1 MYFFVKQW
9 ISSPKII
16 MANHERVLTNS
27 FLSLISHPSSVSP
40 NEAPGRHIV
49 LKHPESKDLPHVK
62 ASTKG
67 EAWKK
72 ICPICKKNFFDL
84 DKHLKRCGLSVKENR
99 PVSNTSTDANKQFT
113 DLFRAYL
120 SRPGLALRPKTIKV
134 EIENGRFIQ
143 INLICPK

>member
-1 MYFFVKQW
+1 MEK
-9 ISSPKII
+9 SSP
-16 MANHERVLTNS
+16 
-27 FLSLISHPSSVSP
+27 PSSPPRPNPVSCP
-40 NEAPGRHIV
+40 LCPKSYFDSRTLRRHIV

-72 ICPICKKNFFDL
+72 ICPICKKKFFDL

-99 PVSNTSTDANKQFT
+99 PVSNTNTDANKQFT